1 MVQCIQLRPEVP
13 VKLLQGKIP
22 VFFQIVEKSFF
33 QDADSVFHTAFPL
46 RFTDFGRKDH
56 SVIMISP
63 CSIILVQIRIDPVF
77 IGGNCLFTVV
87 TDNNRRNAAKIG
99 KGMVVDLDPL
109 RFAGRGHSFCID
121 VLRIGQNRYE
131 YNNRRDLT
139 GKFVDQFKGFAC
151 KIDLHLLTDHS
162 LDMQCLTVLSA
173 PTGIQLTELA
183 ILIWF
188 GGF

>member
-1 MVQCIQLRPEVP
+1 MARSGPGLWPRWPDKMAI
-13 VKLLQGKIP
+13 
-22 VFFQIVEKSFF
+22 
-33 QDADSVFHTAFPL
+33 
-46 RFTDFGRKDH
+46 
-56 SVIMISP
+56 
-63 CSIILVQIRIDPVF
+63 CS
-77 IGGNCLFTVV
+77 
-87 TDNNRRNAAKIG
+87 
-99 KGMVVDLDPL
+99 
-109 RFAGRGHSFCID
+109 RGHSFCID

-188 GGF
+188 GGFLYTVFLISTPQLNERHVFLFVHLFKDRWKVGLFIAVIPPVASRFMTVYQFVDRIIRDPFRKCAFCGAERPLVR